1 MASLTALLLLG
12 LHSAAASSVYPYPD
26 GDIAEGTIGSDRSWT
41 RYNEESP
48 DPSAVLSATDF
59 QPAWIQDSH
68 DHHIIIEDGQKY
80 DCHLGSSTWR
90 TSWSKNKQ
98 TWCCMSHPE
107 FCGTMH
113 LPFNCNEGLSHWKAS
128 WPEAK
133 KQWCCRNFAM
143 GCTSEQQYDCN
154 EGFWNWQAGWTA
166 DKKSFCCKNENK
178 GCEAVEETPVH
189 QCAGHEEQYD
199 DCPEQKRCVLCEPKD
214 CLFSSWSSWT
224 EAQGCL
230 GIASRHRHIEVENN
244 ECGLPCFGTKIESQ
258 PVEQRPDCL
267 LMKQDCVFSTWNQWS
282 VCQNQVDQ
290 SVRSRHVDTESLNGG
305 EACKGSTKETRPCGG
320 PEPKPCLYSDWHHWT
335 DCTSSCGAGYQSRMR
350 RVASEDHLSGQTCDD
365 ALAETRQC
373 SDQPCPAK
381 DCKLSQWSAW
391 SPCTRSSLQKTRRRE
406 VLTPPEGVG
415 MPCNISLVEAG
426 RCAPIVG
433 EDCITSEWSA
443 WSPCDKSCHG
453 GQSHRQRRIMH
464 FNFHGGQC
472 PVQSLQ
478 EVKACNT
485 EPCNGETKNCQWNAW
500 TAWGNCSHQ
509 HGTGQ
514 AKRTRS
520 FIAAT
525 GDGEA
530 CTGSTSELK
539 ACVVKAEEVRD
550 CVWGNWSGWT
560 ECSASCGGGS
570 KRRNRAVVQAPNAGG
585 KACAPETKEVVMPC
599 NTQLCGDCR
608 DGKWGEWSD
617 WGSCS
622 AKCGKAITTRHRSV
636 VVLPNSCGILPEGLK
651 QEFKLCD
658 LPLFAEDSDCRMTL
672 WSDWSGC
679 SSECNG
685 IRQRVR
691 RVASFAQGNGK
702 SCGNE
707 SLTEVADCNP
717 MPGFAAP
724 AACGPV
730 KVMKDCALTE
740 WSEWGSCSTSCGE
753 GQQVRN
759 RKVLQPSANGGKLC
773 SGNLSIV
780 RGCQIQSCPVQEAKD
795 CKWSSWLEW
804 GTCASC
810 SGQRTRHRVIEQLP
824 TFGGAICD
832 PKNAMQMSNCSSLC
846 DETRFCAWLDW
857 NGECS
862 KSCSS
867 RTSIRHRGMKL
878 LSKVEDSTPFF
889 TGNKSSSCS
898 GIQHDVRD
906 CPLSDE
912 CKDICEPV
920 HCEFAEWSEWSKPS
934 CLGLCERQRVIKEMN
949 NKCGNPCSG
958 GLHETKTCESP
969 CNPPVDCE
977 LSIWSEWSQCANATL
992 GGLVGGQRYRE
1003 RKVKTAPKDGGLACY
1018 GDMEQ
1023 TKACKGELPEACKF
1037 GSWESWSDCS
1047 TTCGEGYRSRL
1058 RAVSNLAES
1067 GGAQC
1072 NGLLSQVVGCHAG
1085 YWKDCGL
1092 GKTQD
1097 CELGEWTEWSDCS
1110 VTMQRERQRHF
1121 NQPARLG
1128 GLPCLGP
1135 MHEIETCQPKAVDCE
1150 VSDWTAWD
1158 DCDKTCGA
1166 AQARRERAIT
1176 RFPLH
1181 GGALCPTD
1189 LKQMK
1194 ACSVP
1199 NCDVKDCQVSGW
1211 LEWGE
1216 CSTSCGQGHQS
1227 RARSVLN
1234 LREPGGYGCFFSVAE
1249 NRVCHNPECSQ
1260 DCEWHDWQTWG
1271 ECSMSCGG
1279 GSMSRL
1285 RKIKALPSAG
1295 GKHCEQK
1302 DMQEVKACN
1311 VGVCHDSCIN
1321 GLWAMWQEWSPCSS
1335 SCGGGVS
1342 SRHREVKRMAN
1353 SCGNPAIGDDKET
1366 KFCNVDTP
1374 CTASKDCLYTGWS
1387 SWSECSASC
1396 LGITMRRRNIASYGR
1411 GDSGLFCQ
1419 GALEEVTGCNS
1430 LGGTSE
1436 CGEGTAIDCEMN
1448 TWSEWSDC
1456 TTSCDGGEMRRHR
1469 SITKHAQF
1477 GGATCSGHMEEVKEC
1492 ARARCAGG
1500 GVPID
1505 CVYGEWKE
1513 WGACLKCSGERKRF
1527 RHILVYPAQGGR
1539 ECAPA
1544 DVEEVGSCPNPCA
1557 EEKFCS
1563 WNTWSQWGA
1572 CSMSCGPGGK
1582 RKRSRGM
1589 VSAMKPMEPS
1599 KHVHLQRR
1607 ELIEKYHRLY
1617 ARSRSLE
1624 DGQMKEIFFAFS
1636 AGFFVLFAAGSL
1648 VRRVRRD
1655 PTEADVRDTEAQ
1667 VSDSERPFLP
1677 ANL

>member
-1 MASLTALLLLG
+1 
-12 LHSAAASSVYPYPD
+12 
-26 GDIAEGTIGSDRSWT
+26 
-41 RYNEESP
+41 
-48 DPSAVLSATDF
+48 
-59 QPAWIQDSH
+59 
-68 DHHIIIEDGQKY
+68 
-80 DCHLGSSTWR
+80 
-90 TSWSKNKQ
+90 
-98 TWCCMSHPE
+98 
-107 FCGTMH
+107 
-113 LPFNCNEGLSHWKAS
+113 
-128 WPEAK
+128 
-133 KQWCCRNFAM
+133 
-143 GCTSEQQYDCN
+143 
-154 EGFWNWQAGWTA
+154 
-166 DKKSFCCKNENK
+166 
-178 GCEAVEETPVH
+178 
-189 QCAGHEEQYD
+189 
-199 DCPEQKRCVLCEPKD
+199 
-214 CLFSSWSSWT
+214 
-224 EAQGCL
+224 
-230 GIASRHRHIEVENN
+230 
-244 ECGLPCFGTKIESQ
+244 
-258 PVEQRPDCL
+258 
-267 LMKQDCVFSTWNQWS
+267 
-282 VCQNQVDQ
+282 
-290 SVRSRHVDTESLNGG
+290 
-305 EACKGSTKETRPCGG
+305 
-320 PEPKPCLYSDWHHWT
+320 
-335 DCTSSCGAGYQSRMR
+335 
-350 RVASEDHLSGQTCDD
+350 
-365 ALAETRQC
+365 
-373 SDQPCPAK
+373 
-381 DCKLSQWSAW
+381 
-391 SPCTRSSLQKTRRRE
+391 
-406 VLTPPEGVG
+406 
-415 MPCNISLVEAG
+415 
-426 RCAPIVG
+426 
-433 EDCITSEWSA
+433 
-443 WSPCDKSCHG
+443 
-453 GQSHRQRRIMH
+453 MH